1 MFEKLRG
8 RKPTLI
14 DFEQYRHSAV
24 VIPLIEKDGAYEVL
38 FEVRSSKLH
47 HQPGEICF
55 PGGGCD
61 AHETPE
67 EGALRE
73 ICEELLVMPEQVE
86 MIAPMDILISPAS
99 MILYPYLGILKD
111 YKGTFSASEVQE
123 VFTVPLEYF
132 LKTEA
137 QTYYNTVYNVP
148 QKDFPFEKIEG
159 GENYKWH
166 RGRYPVHFYE
176 YNGYVIWGLTARI
189 MRSVAQLMNKTEQ
202 SLDEVGGILNE
213 D

>member
-8 RKPTLI
+8 RRPTLI
-14 DFEQYRHSAV
+14 DFEQYHHSAV
-24 VIPLIEKDGAYEVL
+24 VIPLIEKDGKYEVL
-38 FEVRSSKLH
+38 FEVRSNKLH

-55 PGGGCD
+55 PGGRCD
-61 AHETPE
+61 AGETPE

-86 MIAPMDILISPAS
+86 LIAPMDILISPAS
-99 MILYPYLGILKD
+99 MILYPYLGVLKE
-111 YKGTFSASEVQE
+111 YLGTFSQSEVQE
-123 VFTVPLEYF
+123 VFTVPLDYF
-132 LKTEA
+132 LKTDA

-166 RGRYPVHFYE
+166 KGKYPVHFYE
-176 YNGYVIWGLTARI
+176 YNKYIIWGLTARI
-189 MRSVAQLMNKTEQ
+189 MRSVALLINKNNQGFGEA
-202 SLDEVGGILNE
+202 GGIQNE
-213 D
+213 N